1 MFIINKI
8 TQVYNRVE
16 DRIRIDIENSEGE
29 ATSLWLTQL
38 MTNSL
43 AATLIKK
50 LDDASKEKVKGQLT
64 SGIQSIEQSIAQAS
78 FKPTKP
84 VNPVKAKEVFLVH
97 AISLKSTE
105 TGYLLAFK
113 WGESGEASLGI
124 KSVQTRQWLM
134 IIHRLTKTAGWNQ
147 DVWPGWLLGDDLI
160 YKNTQTG
167 NMH

>member
-8 TQVYNRVE
+8 TQLYDRVE
-16 DRIRIDIENSEGE
+16 DRIRIDIENPEGE
-29 ATSLWLTQL
+29 AISLWMTQL

-50 LDDASKEKVKGQLT
+50 FEDVSKEKVKGQLT

-78 FKPTKP
+78 FKPTQ
-84 VNPVKAKEVFLVH
+84 PVKAVRVKEVFLVH
-97 AISLKSTE
+97 AISMKVTE
-105 TGYLLAFK
+105 TGYLLSFR

-124 KSVQTRQWLM
+124 KSVQTRQWLT

-147 DVWPGWLLGDDLI
+147 EVWPAWLLEDDLI

-167 NMH
+167 PVH